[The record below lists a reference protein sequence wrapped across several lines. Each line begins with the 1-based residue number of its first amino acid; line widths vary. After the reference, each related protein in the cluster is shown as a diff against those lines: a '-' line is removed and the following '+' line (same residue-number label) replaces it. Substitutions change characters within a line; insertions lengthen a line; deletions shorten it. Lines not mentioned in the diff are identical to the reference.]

1 MLGRVG
7 SFAGDMDDATF
18 TRWAYRILLQRE
30 PDDGGRAL
38 YLQHLAD
45 GTRTRQSMLEEMR
58 ASDEFWFG
66 FALRYD
72 DPIFSLHR
80 SRSLFV
86 QSFPQAAA
94 ILDLGGTHQMA
105 DEGAL
110 VRLGYP
116 YDFERLVIV
125 DLPSEDRH
133 ELYRDG
139 AASDRVDTPRGP
151 VEYAF
156 HSMADLSPYPDG
168 SFDLVYSGQT
178 IEHVPEPVADDVIAE
193 TYRVLRPGGWFCLD
207 TPNGRLCRLQLEGSD
222 LAGHEPRPRRR
233 VRRGAAAGEAGGGWL
248 RDHRGQGPRAHAGE
262 PGDGSV
268 LVRGARRQ
276 HRRVPRDRRLLP
288 ARVRVPEAGG
298 RGHALRRVM
307 AATIGSARFT
317 RQRRPCGE

>member
-1 MLGRVG
+1 VLGRVG
-7 SFAGDMDDATF
+7 ALSGDMDDATF

-30 PDDGGRAL
+30 PDEGGRAL
-38 YLQHLAD
+38 YLQHLAA

-66 FALRYD
+66 FALHYD

-133 ELYRDG
+133 ELYRAG
-139 AASDRVDTPRGP
+139 AASDRIDTPRGP

-156 HSMADLSPYPDG
+156 HSMADLSPYPDD

-193 TYRVLRPGGWFCLD
+193 TFRVLRPGGWFCLD
-207 TPNGRLCRLQLEGSD
+207 TPNGRLCRLQLEGTD
-222 LAGHEPRPRRR
+222 LTVTNPDHDIEYDDAPLR
-233 VRRGAAAGEAGGGWL
+233 AKLEAGGFEITEA
-248 RDHRGQGPRAHAGE
+248 RGLVLMQQSLAAGRFSFEELAANTGVFHEVDDCYLLAYFCRKPGP
-262 PGDGSV
+262 
-268 LVRGARRQ
+268 
-276 HRRVPRDRRLLP
+276 
-288 ARVRVPEAGG
+288 
-298 RGHALRRVM
+298 ALRRSG
-307 AATIGSARFT
+307 A
-317 RQRRPCGE
+317 